1 MNPDDVPV
9 AEDSPETD
17 EIVVPLYAEE
27 VSVSKRV
34 VPESRVQVSRVTHEQ
49 EQLIDELLAREH
61 VEIDRVAI
69 GHPVDT
75 MPAVREED
83 GMIIVPV
90 VEEVL
95 TIERRLI
102 LKEEVRIRKVRDKER
117 HQERVTVRKQEAIIT
132 RLPMEDAAAAE
143 AAAVGLIGPE
153 KEK

>member
-9 AEDSPETD
+9 AEDSPETR

-34 VPESRVQVSRVTHEQ
+34 RESRVQVSRVTREQ
-49 EQLIDELLAREH
+49 EQLVDELLAHEH
-61 VEIDRVAI
+61 VEIDRVPI
-69 GHPVDT
+69 GQPVDT
-75 MPAVREED
+75 MPAIREED
-83 GMIIVPV
+83 GTIIVPV

-102 LKEEVRIRKVRDKER
+102 LKEEVRIRKVRDVER
-117 HQERVTVRKQEAIIT
+117 HQESVSVRKQDAIIT
-132 RLPMEDAAAAE
+132 RLPIEEAAAAK

-153 KEK
+153 KEE